1 MPSIILEC
9 PYCGAE
15 KIGFSIVFEHISTLA
30 PTNYIRRR
38 ALMICS
44 TCEGGVIGV
53 FDKAHGASGPQSL
66 GQCTVDPTK
75 QGYRLTET
83 HPVPTPSKIPEY
95 LPDPLGRFYKQA
107 ADASK
112 RGDWDASGSMSRKVI
127 DVSTKMQLA
136 KVADE
141 TTAKAH
147 KTNFSRI
154 NALGA
159 AGAITSDLQDWA
171 HHVRVGGNDAAH
183 DEEPFE
189 KVEAEDLLSFTEL
202 YLVYVYTLPG
212 RLRARRGLPPLDTPP
227 ETPPDPA

>member
-1 MPSIILEC
+1 
-9 PYCGAE
+9 
-15 KIGFSIVFEHISTLA
+15 
-30 PTNYIRRR
+30 
-38 ALMICS
+38 MICS
-44 TCEGGVIGV
+44 TCEGGVIGT
-53 FDKAHGASGPQSL
+53 FDKGTGVGGPPTL
-66 GQCTVDPTK
+66 AGCAIDPTK
-75 QGYRLTET
+75 QGFKLIET
-83 HPVPTPSKIPEY
+83 YPVPAPSKIPEY
-95 LPDPLGRFYKQA
+95 LPAPLGRFYKQA

-112 RGDWDASGSMSRKVI
+112 RGDWDASGSMSRKAI

-136 KVADE
+136 KILDE
-141 TTAKAH
+141 AKAKSH

-183 DEEPFE
+183 DEDPFE
-189 KVEAEDLLSFTEL
+189 KEEAEDLLSFTEL

-212 RLRARRGLPPLDTPP
+212 RLRARRGLPPLETPA